1 MERRSFSCGK
11 SVLIRLLGTNEM
23 MLPPTSEEMRLL
35 RVSIIRI
42 GGFCIMKASMPEYA
56 YELQVVL

>member
-1 MERRSFSCGK
+1 
-11 SVLIRLLGTNEM
+11 M